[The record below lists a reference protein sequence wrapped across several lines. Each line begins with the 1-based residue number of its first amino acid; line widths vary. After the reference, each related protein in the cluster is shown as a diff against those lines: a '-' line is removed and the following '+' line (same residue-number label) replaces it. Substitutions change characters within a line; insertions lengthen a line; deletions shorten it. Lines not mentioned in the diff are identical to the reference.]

1 MRTAL
6 SCLALTL
13 ATAISPAARAED
25 PAASPPTTEAA
36 PAAGEPAGSAATPP
50 AGTAAVTG
58 EAPAAP
64 ELAAASRGV
73 DPSAATSLAATADP
87 ALAASIAPAPRG
99 AAVAAEAAP
108 AAPQVSSAARGSSR
122 LPRFGVALGAGFPEF
137 ATLNLL
143 YRPFS
148 NLRVSVGPTFNY
160 VGWGGS
166 VGLTLVPVN
175 WWITPLLGLEAGHYL
190 RADYSKLMKDDSSD
204 ATAMKPL
211 LRRVD
216 YNYTAVD
223 LGFELGSPRG
233 FSLTFR
239 FGLSWIWLTANG
251 TGTKTTD
258 SGTTL
263 SLSNPSLRA
272 TLPSAKLGLQ
282 YWF

>member
-1 MRTAL
+1 
-6 SCLALTL
+6 
-13 ATAISPAARAED
+13 
-25 PAASPPTTEAA
+25 
-36 PAAGEPAGSAATPP
+36 
-50 AGTAAVTG
+50 V
-58 EAPAAP
+58 
-64 ELAAASRGV
+64 AAAARGV

-87 ALAASIAPAPRG
+87 ALVASIAPAPAPEPRG
-99 AAVAAEAAP
+99 AAAASSDPAAAE
-108 AAPQVSSAARGSSR
+108 VSPAARGAAR

-143 YRPFS
+143 YRPFRF
-148 NLRVSVGPTFNY
+148 LRVSVGPTWNY

-190 RADYSKLMKDDSSD
+190 RADYSKLVKNDTSSD
-204 ATAMKPL
+204 TAAMKPL

-216 YNYTAVD
+216 YDYTAVD
-223 LGFELGSPRG
+223 LGLEFGSPRG
-233 FSLTFR
+233 FSLTLR
-239 FGLSWIWLTANG
+239 FGLSWVWLSANG

-258 SGTTL
+258 GGTTL
-263 SLSNPSLRA
+263 SLTNPSLRA